1 MILADK
7 IIDLRKKAG
16 WSQEELAEKLAVTRQ
31 SVSKWEGA
39 QSIPDMDK
47 VVQMSRLFGVTTDY
61 LLKDEIEAAEPTVNE
76 DDHQPPLRRVTIG
89 EASDYLTLRRAAAP
103 KMALATMLCI
113 FSPIALIWLAGVSGL
128 SSAFPLREEAAA
140 GIGLC
145 VLLILVATAV
155 VLFMDCGNK
164 AKEYDFLEKEPFE
177 TEYGVDGMVR
187 QRQQEYKDTNTRL
200 TTVGVVLCVLAAV
213 PLFAVMCIDG
223 ADLLYVGAV
232 CALLALVAVGCLALV
247 TTGVYQGAMEQLLE
261 EGDYTRPQKKHHKL
275 MGTVTMIY
283 WLTATAVFLLY
294 TYGPHGNGQPRYS
307 WIIWA
312 VAGVLYAAV
321 MGIVRII
328 SRSRG

>member
-7 IIDLRKKAG
+7 IVSLRKKAG
-16 WSQEELAEKLAVTRQ
+16 WSQEDLAENLGVTRQ

-39 QSIPDMDK
+39 QSVPDMDK
-47 VVQMSRLFGVTTDY
+47 VVMMSRLFGVSTDF
-61 LLKDEIEAAEPTVNE
+61 LLKDELEEETPCAAAQE
-76 DDHQPPLRRVTIG
+76 DDTPLRRVTMKQ
-89 EASDYLTLRRAAAP
+89 ASAYLALRKAAAP
-103 KMALATMLCI
+103 KIAIATALCI
-113 FSPIALIWLAGVSGL
+113 ISPVTLILLAGMSEVQRFPISGN
-128 SSAFPLREEAAA
+128 AAA

-145 VLLILVATAV
+145 VMLVLLAVAVSIFLRTDADV
-155 VLFMDCGNK
+155 RD
-164 AKEYDFLEKEPFE
+164 YRFLEEEPFE
-177 TEYGVDGMVR
+177 TEYGVEGMVR
-187 QRQQEYKDTNTRL
+187 QRQQEYKDSHTRL
-200 TTVGVVLCVLAAV
+200 VTVGVVLCVLAAV
-213 PLFAVMCIDG
+213 PLFAAMCISG
-223 ADLLYVGAV
+223 SDLLYISAV
-232 CALLALVAVGCLALV
+232 CALLVLVAIGCLALV
-247 TTGVYQGAMEQLLE
+247 TAGVYQGAMEQLLE

>member
-7 IIDLRKKAG
+7 IVSLRKKAG
-16 WSQEELAEKLAVTRQ
+16 WSQEELAEQLGVTRQ

-61 LLKDEIEAAEPTVNE
+61 LLKDELEEQTAAPVEE
-76 DDHQPPLRRVTIG
+76 ESSPLRRVTM
-89 EASDYLTLRRAAAP
+89 AQAADYLTRRRAAAP
-103 KMALATMLCI
+103 KVAFAVLLCI
-113 FSPIALIWLAGVSGL
+113 VSPVTLLLLAAVSEVQRFHI
-128 SSAFPLREEAAA
+128 SENAAA

-145 VLLILVATAV
+145 VLLVLVAVAVSIFLRTAAEV
-155 VLFMDCGNK
+155 RD
-164 AKEYDFLEKEPFE
+164 YRFLEEEPFE
-177 TEYGVDGMVR
+177 TEYGVTGMVR
-187 QRQQEYKDTNTRL
+187 QRQQEYAETRTRY
-200 TTVGVVLCVLAAV
+200 TTIGVVLCVLAAV
-213 PLFAVMCIDG
+213 PLFAAVCVNG
-223 ADLLYVGAV
+223 SDLLYVAAV
-232 CALLALVAVGCLALV
+232 CALLVLVGIGCLFLV
-247 TTGVYQGAMEQLLE
+247 NAGVYSGAMEQLLE

-294 TYGPHGNGQPRYS
+294 TYGPHGNGQPQYS

>member
-7 IIDLRKKAG
+7 IVSLRKKAG
-16 WSQEELAEKLAVTRQ
+16 WSQEELAEQLGVTRQ

-39 QSIPDMDK
+39 QSVPDMDK

-61 LLKDEIEAAEPTVNE
+61 LLKDEIEEQAAALVEE
-76 DDHQPPLRRVTIG
+76 SPLRRVTMG
-89 EASDYLTLRRAAAP
+89 QAADYLARRRAAAP
-103 KMALATMLCI
+103 KVSFAVLLCI
-113 FSPIALIWLAGVSGL
+113 VSPVTLLLLAAMSEVQRFPISGN
-128 SSAFPLREEAAA
+128 AAA

-145 VLLILVATAV
+145 VMLVLLAVAVSIFLRADADV
-155 VLFMDCGNK
+155 RD
-164 AKEYDFLEKEPFE
+164 YRFLEEEPFE
-177 TEYGVDGMVR
+177 TEYGVEGMVR
-187 QRQQEYKDTNTRL
+187 QRQQEYKDTHTRL
-200 TTVGVVLCVLAAV
+200 VTVGVVLCVLAAV
-213 PLFAVMCIDG
+213 PLFAAMCISG
-223 ADLLYVGAV
+223 SDLLYIAAV
-232 CALLALVAVGCLALV
+232 CALLVLVAIGCLALV
-247 TTGVYQGAMEQLLE
+247 TAGVYQGAMEQLLE

>member
-7 IIDLRKKAG
+7 IVSLRKKAC
-16 WSQEELAEKLAVTRQ
+16 WSQEDLAEKLGVTRQ

-39 QSIPDMDK
+39 QSVPDMDK
-47 VVQMSRLFGVTTDY
+47 VVMMSRLFGVSTDF
-61 LLKDEIEAAEPTVNE
+61 LLKDELEEEAHCAAAQ
-76 DDHQPPLRRVTIG
+76 DDDTPLRRVSLTQ
-89 EASDYLTLRRAAAP
+89 ASAYLALRKAAAP
-103 KMALATMLCI
+103 KIAIATALCI
-113 FSPIALIWLAGVSGL
+113 TSPVTLILLAGMSEVQRFPISGN
-128 SSAFPLREEAAA
+128 AAA

-145 VLLILVATAV
+145 VLLVLVAVAVSLFLRTAAQV
-155 VLFMDCGNK
+155 REFK
-164 AKEYDFLEKEPFE
+164 FLEEEPFE
-177 TEYGVDGMVR
+177 TEYGVDGIVR

-232 CALLALVAVGCLALV
+232 CALLVLVAIGCLALV
-247 TTGVYQGAMEQLLE
+247 TAGVYQGAMEQLLE

-294 TYGPHGNGQPRYS
+294 TYGPHGNGQPQYS